1 MDKTCKD
8 CIHYELIKTEAS
20 SFCLCSM
27 AFEMSERRK
36 HNPNVECEYFADRS
50 EWVHLP
56 CKVGDTVYYFLDGS
70 NYKKY
75 ETVNV
80 VGFHT
85 DKYRTA
91 FEIEVCGV
99 KMRVDIGFLGEKIF
113 LTREEADVCK
123 RLHKFLRLLQQ

>member
-1 MDKTCKD
+1 MAKTCKD

-56 CKVGDTVYYFLDGS
+56 CKVGDTVYCIEFAEEIGIDKGKVYAISYTDTEWFS
-70 NYKKY
+70 VRY
-75 ETVNV
+75 ES
-80 VGFHT
+80 GLRYDHPQ
-85 DKYRTA
+85 KA
-91 FEIEVCGV
+91 
-99 KMRVDIGFLGEKIF
+99 IGKSVF
-113 LTREEADVCK
+113 LTREEAEQALKERKV
-123 RLHKFLRLLQQ
+123 